1 MPYNL
6 LKFAI
11 STDTEDSVPKS
22 VDIQVYVVS
31 RSTKSACVWATSY
44 PILAILDYD
53 IIEWE
58 VFVFTVMCLAA
69 LTAESASILSTAVQE
84 FLIGILLEGL
94 TTIPFLYTYM

>member
-1 MPYNL
+1 MCLAALTAESASIWSTAVQEFLIGIL
-6 LKFAI
+6 LEGL
-11 STDTEDSVPKS
+11 TT
-22 VDIQVYVVS
+22 
-31 RSTKSACVWATSY
+31 
-44 PILAILDYD
+44 ILDYD

-69 LTAESASILSTAVQE
+69 LTAESASIWSTAVQE